1 MLFFGR
7 INKFYR
13 EVKTEVQ
20 KISWPAKNEL
30 TSSAILVIISVVIV
44 SLFCLLVDF
53 CAYKII
59 QFILKF

>member
-1 MLFFGR
+1 MLCFGK

-13 EVKTEVQ
+13 EVRAEVQ
-20 KISWPAKNEL
+20 KISWPSKNEL
-30 TSSAILVIISVVIV
+30 TSSMLLVVISVVIV